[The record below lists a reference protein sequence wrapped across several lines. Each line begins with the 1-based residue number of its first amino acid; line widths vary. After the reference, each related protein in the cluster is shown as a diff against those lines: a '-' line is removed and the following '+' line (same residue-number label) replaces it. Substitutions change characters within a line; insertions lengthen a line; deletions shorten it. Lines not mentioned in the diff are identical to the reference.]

1 MQDMRGKLKR
11 RLVALS
17 FDSTAEAPAVG
28 SPVTTGDGAEVV
40 GELTSV
46 ARSPATGKLLAL
58 ARLKSPYFEGNT
70 ALDVAGAGAAFVAQT
85 VPEMG

>member
-17 FDSTAEAPAVG
+17 FDGTADALAVG
-28 SPVTTGDGAEVV
+28 SPVTTGDGAEAV

-46 ARSPATGKLLAL
+46 ARSPVTGKLLAL

-70 ALDVAGAGAAFVAQT
+70 ALGVAGAAAAFVAQSP
-85 VPEMG
+85 PEMG